1 MQHGMKGSTFRMG
14 AKVPSKRLRLSL
26 AQSDPAGALNDET
39 LAAAAANC
47 EQLEQVRDELASARF
62 RMRAVLDAAGDEY
75 LQIDRNRRVLDLNEI
90 VLKALGRTRSDCVGQ
105 HFWDLVASAGY
116 RAAVDKAIQR
126 DRPVQLETASAFYPG
141 RMVRL
146 AVLPDDDGL
155 ALFGRDITAL
165 TRATETSDGQIALL
179 QSVIDSCIGPCPDP
193 RQSRQRRLRQQGAG
207 GLGRGFAPRPHL
219 HGRRPLSRHRRFRAR
234 RRS

>member
-1 MQHGMKGSTFRMG
+1 MQHGMKGGAFRMG
-14 AKVPSKRLRLSL
+14 SKVPSKRLRLSL
-26 AQSDPAGALNDET
+26 APSDPAGALNGDA

-75 LQIDRNRRVLDLNEI
+75 IQIDRDRRVLDLNEV
-90 VLKALGRTRSDCVGQ
+90 VLRGLGKTRSDCLGQ

-126 DRPVQLETASAFYPG
+126 DRPVQLDTASAFHPG
-141 RMVRL
+141 RTVRI

-155 ALFGRDITAL
+155 VL
-165 TRATETSDGQIALL
+165 
-179 QSVIDSCIGPCPDP
+179 
-193 RQSRQRRLRQQGAG
+193 
-207 GLGRGFAPRPHL
+207 
-219 HGRRPLSRHRRFRAR
+219 
-234 RRS
+234 